1 MPISLI
7 PKAQLLLSS
16 ARKGKRVD
24 HILFVV
30 SLFVVVLLL
39 VVVLW
44 CCCCLLCCC
53 CCVVV
58 CRRVIPVAGYRA
70 RTAALLSPAFV

>member
-39 VVVLW
+39 VVVL
-44 CCCCLLCCC
+44 CCC